1 MPRLHPE
8 AIRNVAKLIQAEAMI
23 DRLITHEADDDD
35 REDAVTRLHRQ
46 IAAQLKLI
54 QRANAGLAYHFC
66 KLPPNRFFP
75 VNAHRP
81 E

>member
-8 AIRNVAKLIQAEAMI
+8 AVRHIAKLIQSEAMI
-23 DRLITHEADDDD
+23 NRLITHEAADDG
-35 REDAVTRLHRQ
+35 RADAVARLHRQ

-54 QRANAGLAYHFC
+54 QRANAGLAYHFR